1 MTTTL
6 ERTTLTHT
14 APVKRML
21 VMASQHWPDVAGP
34 RELMLKLMAEGAL
47 ALRERELEA
56 AYADAYT
63 DWAGSPD
70 SDLWDSACGD
80 GIGEAE

>member
-6 ERTTLTHT
+6 ERTTVTHT

-21 VMASQHWPDVAGP
+21 MMASQHWPDVPGP

-63 DWAGSPD
+63 DWGSPD
-70 SDLWDSACGD
+70 ANLWDSASGD